1 MQICVL
7 NLYYHHVTMHV
18 RDEILDLPFSWQRA
32 EGIMVDVNLFPDLAD
47 SRSPKQ
53 LAAELASQV
62 VH

>member
-1 MQICVL
+1 M
-7 NLYYHHVTMHV
+7 YYHHVTMHV

-32 EGIMVDVNLFPDLAD
+32 EGIIVDVNLFPDLAD